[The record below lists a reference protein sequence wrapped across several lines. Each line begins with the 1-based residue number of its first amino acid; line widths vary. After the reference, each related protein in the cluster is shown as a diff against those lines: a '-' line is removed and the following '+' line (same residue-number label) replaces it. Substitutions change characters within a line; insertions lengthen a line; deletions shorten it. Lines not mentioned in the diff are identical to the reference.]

1 MRRLVD
7 LTVAKP
13 LYCMCFTSIS
23 NGFVTHIFACN
34 CSSYP
39 MTVDFTIH
47 ESDRYIAHSEI
58 DNGLKKLDAGDN
70 VISNEYI
77 QRR

>member
-1 MRRLVD
+1 
-7 LTVAKP
+7 
-13 LYCMCFTSIS
+13 
-23 NGFVTHIFACN
+23 
-34 CSSYP
+34 